1 MDAKNALTFLTDW
14 DISTPMR
21 KAHSHAPCKMMRRS
35 SRVFLNDLNPGKVS
49 LLIAFLQLCHD
60 ATQYFVDLF
69 WQRHDC
75 SADLADLPTVH
86 RGRDRFGLTTRL
98 AQALAKQA
106 KECVRS
112 AHTTKRRKPLLRRHT
127 VTLYSHFVTIEPFAG
142 PGFDWALRLIGSGA
156 PRLTLPCHSTA
167 HLNRLLKQGWQM
179 SKSCRL
185 GRRQERLFVDFLLE
199 KPRPALRTEGRIVGM
214 DANYKAGLVFSD
226 GQQVG
231 QKMYDRIQQ
240 FSRRQKH
247 THAEIDSLT
256 GQALKQVDWT
266 EIKTL
271 AIEDLK
277 HVKSHTRGTFPRAL
291 NRKLSHWLYRASTA
305 RLERICEELGIR
317 LLKKNP
323 AYTSQFCRRCGQWD
337 KRNRQGDQFLCVHC
351 GEAGQADLHAAQTLE
366 FLAVAGVYGL
376 RSPKALD
383 AVQHSKV

>member
-1 MDAKNALTFLTDW
+1 MDTKNALTFLTDC

-86 RGRDRFGLTTRL
+86 RGRDRFSLTTRL

-127 VTLYSHFVTIEPFAG
+127 ITLYSHFVTIEPFAG

-167 HLNRLLKQGWQM
+167 
-179 SKSCRL
+179 
-185 GRRQERLFVDFLLE
+185 QERLFVDFLLE

-323 AYTSQFCRRCGQWD
+323 AYTSQFCRR
-337 KRNRQGDQFLCVHC
+337 
-351 GEAGQADLHAAQTLE
+351 
-366 FLAVAGVYGL
+366 AGVYGL